1 MSGLATAP
9 TAPLGQPTLGQP
21 WNDPAAVPYIRLR
34 NVTKRFGNFPAVND
48 ISLDIYR
55 GEFFSLLGPSGC
67 GKTTLLRMLAG
78 FETPSEGSIE
88 IDGVD
93 MAAVP
98 PYARPVNMM
107 FQSYA
112 LFPHMSVAK
121 NIGFGLRQD
130 RVASPEIARRVEE
143 MLNLVQLRGLADR
156 KPHQLSGGQKQRV
169 ALARALIKKPKLLLL
184 DEPLGALDKRL
195 RERTQFELVNIQ
207 EQLGITFVIVTHDQ
221 EEAMTMSTRMAVMNA
236 GRIDQVA
243 TPGEVYEFPNSRAV
257 AEFIGDVNLLE
268 GRVESSTAGGAVIH
282 SADAGTLFVDRAV
295 EAPVGATVWLALR
308 PEKFS
313 VTKTPPAD
321 AARNTL
327 AGEVFDVA
335 YLGNLSVYHVRL
347 GNGREVS
354 VASANRERLVERPIG
369 WGDKVWLTWAPGA
382 GVVLTK

>member
-9 TAPLGQPTLGQP
+9 TAPLGQPPLGQP

-143 MLNLVQLRGLADR
+143 MLNLVQLRGLAAV
-156 KPHQLSGGQKQRV
+156 SY
-169 ALARALIKKPKLLLL
+169 
-184 DEPLGALDKRL
+184 
-195 RERTQFELVNIQ
+195 
-207 EQLGITFVIVTHDQ
+207 TH
-221 EEAMTMSTRMAVMNA
+221 
-236 GRIDQVA
+236 
-243 TPGEVYEFPNSRAV
+243 
-257 AEFIGDVNLLE
+257 L
-268 GRVESSTAGGAVIH
+268 
-282 SADAGTLFVDRAV
+282 TL
-295 EAPVGATVWLALR
+295 PT
-308 PEKFS
+308 
-313 VTKTPPAD
+313 
-321 AARNTL
+321 N
-327 AGEVFDVA
+327 
-335 YLGNLSVYHVRL
+335 
-347 GNGREVS
+347 REV
-354 VASANRERLVERPIG
+354 
-369 WGDKVWLTWAPGA
+369 
-382 GVVLTK
+382 